1 MKLLYRCYSE
11 NLKSYLQAHGLS
23 YELKAKDI
31 KTDVPFCAFFKTDQL
46 EYYLDRWQNP
56 DKYRKDEDFK
66 EREGEE

>member
-31 KTDVPFCAFFKTDQL
+31 KTDVPFYAFF
-46 EYYLDRWQNP
+46 
-56 DKYRKDEDFK
+56 
-66 EREGEE
+66 